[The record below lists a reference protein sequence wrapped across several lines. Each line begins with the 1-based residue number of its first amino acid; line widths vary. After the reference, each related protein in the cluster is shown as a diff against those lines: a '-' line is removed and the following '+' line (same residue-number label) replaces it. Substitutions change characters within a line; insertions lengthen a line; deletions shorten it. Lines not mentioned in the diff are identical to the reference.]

1 LGVNLETGVL
11 KKFKIMRE
19 YIRRDLRCLIDV
31 NTQEPI
37 RIYVPKDEVERY
49 NEISRKAFEA
59 GYRFRQGLI
68 KVGIV

>member
-1 LGVNLETGVL
+1 
-11 KKFKIMRE
+11 MRE

>member
-1 LGVNLETGVL
+1 M
-11 KKFKIMRE
+11 KE
-19 YIRRDLRCLIDV
+19 YVRRDLECLIDV
-31 NTQEPI
+31 ETQEPI

-68 KVGIV
+68 GTGVL